1 MREATSMGSY
11 LSHNP
16 DPIERKSGIPEGVE
30 IPAPVNATADFALRM
45 SSAAPMISVL
55 DDSEFT

>member
-1 MREATSMGSY
+1 MGSY

-30 IPAPVNATADFALRM
+30 IPAPVKATADFDPRM
-45 SSAAPMISVL
+45 SSAAPMIFVM
-55 DDSEFT
+55 DDSKFT